1 MRQPGGLKKHMSIFS
16 AESLMQQEF
25 QGFLGCL
32 RLAQSLKYFLC
43 KGFRVFIFSTVDKP
57 GAETI
62 VLDEIGANV
71 PRKPNILRVLERAV
85 ETQLNPYQGLKL
97 LIPLSYLVKPWY
109 VETQLNPY

>member
-1 MRQPGGLKKHMSIFS
+1 
-16 AESLMQQEF
+16 MQQEF

-32 RLAQSLKYFLC
+32 RLAQSLKYLLC

-85 ETQLNPYQGLKL
+85 ETQLNPYQGLKPFSF
-97 LIPLSYLVKPWY
+97 IVNSNSYY
-109 VETQLNPY
+109 C